1 VSESGGG
8 RVIYTG
14 GVPYG
19 FQEPTRGPC
28 LQVTF
33 NVSDG
38 FELIVAQGKLL
49 AKDHGALVM
58 HAKLI
63 VGGEADRANIK
74 FASPT
79 HSLCSFSVRAGGD
92 CFGKTATYANSHA

>member
-14 GVPYG
+14 GVPHG
-19 FQEPTRGPC
+19 FQEPTRGAR
-28 LQVTF
+28 LQIAF
-33 NVSDG
+33 NVTDG

-49 AKDHGALVM
+49 AKDHDVIVM
-58 HAKLI
+58 HAGLI
-63 VGGEADRANIK
+63 VGGEADWANIK

-79 HSLCSFSVRAGGD
+79 HSLCSFSVRAGGG
-92 CFGKTATYANSHA
+92 CFGKTATSANSYA